1 MKAQL
6 PVWRSLMYVPVN
18 VEKYVDKAHT
28 RGADCIVLDLEDSV
42 PASAKDGARKLVG
55 AAARRVRRGG
65 GDAMVR
71 INSARELAEA
81 DLEAAI
87 GEEVDAIAI
96 TKAQDAGHVRR
107 IDDFISALEAKRGL
121 RAGHTRLFALVET
134 SAALFHMPAIA
145 QASPRLVA
153 MTLGGEDLATETG
166 LEPCEE
172 TLAMP
177 SQQLIFA
184 AHAAGVMPL
193 GFLGSIAGFGDPEA
207 FRAMVRRSRRFGFV
221 GASCIHPG
229 QVPILNEE
237 FSPAAEQVAWARRV
251 VEGNAEHEA
260 AGRASWSLDGKM
272 IDVPIVAR
280 ARKLLERHAAIEARE
295 ARKTGQDPIRG

>member
-1 MKAQL
+1 MKPDL
-6 PVWRSLMYVPVN
+6 PVWRSLLYVPVN
-18 VEKYVDKAHT
+18 VDKYVDKAHA
-28 RGADCIVLDLEDSV
+28 RGADCIILDLEDSV
-42 PASAKDGARKLVG
+42 PASAKPDARKLVV
-55 AAARRVRRGG
+55 AAAKRVRRGG
-65 GDAMVR
+65 GDVMAR
-71 INSARELAEA
+71 INSARELAEP
-81 DLEAAI
+81 DLESAI
-87 GEEVDAIAI
+87 CEDVDAIAI
-96 TKAQDAGHVRR
+96 TKAQGADHVRR
-107 IDDFISALEAKRGL
+107 IDEFISNLEAKRGL
-121 RAGHTRLFALVET
+121 RAGHTRLIALVET

-145 QASPRLVA
+145 QASPRLAA

-166 LEPCEE
+166 LEPAEE

-184 AHAAGVMPL
+184 AFSAGIMPL
-193 GFLGSIAGFGDPEA
+193 GFLGSIAGFSDPEA
-207 FRAMVRRSRRFGFV
+207 FRAMVRRSRRFGFM

-237 FSPAAEQVAWARRV
+237 FSPAADKVDWARRV

-295 ARKTGQDPIRG
+295 AKKRA